1 MADSKLNLDFE
12 DMMEDDK
19 NTITLNS
26 SREVKLNSPLLRGM
40 DLDLSFAASKNSY
53 EQEGIQEQ
61 DMNVVFELPDGSQ
74 GESRFKMGQTIE
86 VLKSFVE
93 SEYGIPM
100 EEQKLY
106 IDNKL
111 LLNPMSLLDYP
122 EAKGIDSTAPVH
134 GMSLNL
140 IHVFVFTLLQQQART
155 KYLFVWK
162 DTCRLNPRNK
172 LCGARLCVRSFSL
185 ASGRIFVKRNPG
197 SPSVS

>member
-1 MADSKLNLDFE
+1 MAESKLNLDFE

-26 SREVKLNSPLLRGM
+26 SRVVKLNSPLLRGM
-40 DLDLSFAASKNSY
+40 DLDLSFAACKNSY

-100 EEQKLY
+100 EEQRLY

-122 EAKGIDSTAPVH
+122 EAKGI
-134 GMSLNL
+134 
-140 IHVFVFTLLQQQART
+140 HV
-155 KYLFVWK
+155 
-162 DTCRLNPRNK
+162 
-172 LCGARLCVRSFSL
+172 
-185 ASGRIFVKRNPG
+185 
-197 SPSVS
+197 PSHSNG